1 MRVDVV
7 LLRHIKNLGGV
18 GTIFSVRR
26 GYANFLLRS
35 QMALR
40 ATKAN
45 LAYFEKQ
52 KEHLQ
57 KLSKETYDQA
67 VLLGQKLDGV
77 FLEVMREAGDT
88 GQLYGSVSTKD
99 LAVLLA
105 EKGVEGLKPSAIHL
119 SAPIKTTGVHP
130 FMVHLHPEVEILVH
144 VAVAKTA
151 NEAAQLISLFKE
163 ERKKAEAEGASAD
176 AAAPATE
183 TSAAEGAVGEAR
195 ASAPVDTPTESTG
208 A

>member
-18 GTIFSVRR
+18 GTVFSVRR

-57 KLSKETYDQA
+57 KLSKDMYDQA
-67 VLLGQKLDGV
+67 VLAGQKLDGV
-77 FLEVMREAGDT
+77 FLEVIREAGDT
-88 GQLYGSVSTKD
+88 GQLYGSVSAKD
-99 LAVLLA
+99 LVVLLA
-105 EKGVEGLKPSAIHL
+105 EKGVKELKPSAVHL
-119 SAPIKTTGVHP
+119 SSPVKTTGVHA
-130 FMVHLHPEVEILVH
+130 FMVHLHPEVEVLVH

-151 NEAAQLISLFKE
+151 NEAAQLITLFQE
-163 ERKKAEAEGASAD
+163 EEKKAESEKALLSAD
-176 AAAPATE
+176 AAAHEAEDPAQE
-183 TSAAEGAVGEAR
+183 PGAPEA
-195 ASAPVDTPTESTG
+195 TG
-208 A
+208 